1 MQPIDGVWDC
11 GNQFL
16 KHICFRLNILG
27 FLRFEEMPSTMVCRF
42 RQKRLDYVPGQG
54 QQGTKMINEAEKDPQ
69 HNIIIKGAR
78 VHNLK
83 NMDVAIPKNKL
94 VVVTGMS
101 GSGKSSL
108 AFDTLYAEGQRRY
121 VESLS
126 AYARQ
131 FLGRMNKPDVD
142 YIKGIAPAI
151 AIEQKV
157 ITSNPRSTVG
167 TSTEIYDY
175 LKLLFS
181 RIGKTISPVSGGIV
195 KKDTVTDVINFV
207 MGQPNETQVTVLC
220 PLHPHNNRS
229 LKEELAV
236 LMQKGFVR
244 VEYAGKLSRIED
256 LLQDMSIIDDGAW
269 LAAEVNGDASQI
281 SSLKSQISSVRIVID
296 RISKNEEDETISR
309 LGDSAQTAFF
319 EGKGD
324 CYVRYKLPDNHKEE
338 ERFFCDRF
346 ELDGIR
352 FEEPNPNFFSFNNP
366 YGACKRCEGYGKVIG
381 IDEDLVI
388 PDKSKSVYEGAIAPW
403 RGEKMREWNDV
414 LVKNALKFDFP
425 IHRQY
430 NQLSE
435 AQQRL
440 LWKGNNH
447 FRGLDSFFKELEEQT
462 YKIQYRVMLSR
473 YRGKTTCPECKG
485 SRLREDASY
494 VKISGKSITDIVLM
508 PLDKALAF
516 FSALELNETD
526 VKIGKRLL
534 TEITNRLLFLNDV
547 GLRYLT
553 LNRLSNTLSGGES
566 QRINLATSLGS
577 SLVGSIYVLD
587 EPSIGLHPRDTQR
600 LISVLKSLRDVGNT
614 VLVVEHEEE
623 IMKAADHIIDI
634 GPEAGTHGGHLV
646 FSGTYDEIIKDD
658 NSLTG
663 RYLSGKE
670 QIAIPK
676 TRRKWNDFIEIK
688 GARENN
694 LKHVS
699 AKFPLGVL
707 TVVTGVSGSGKTSLV
722 KRILAPAL
730 QKVLGNYNGEQTGA
744 YDAIEGD
751 YQKVEQV
758 ELVDQ
763 NPIGRSSRSNP
774 VTYVKAWDEIRNLYA
789 GQARAKAAGLK
800 PSAFSFNVEGGRCDV
815 CQGEGEVKIEMQ
827 FMADIYL
834 TCETCGGKRFKQHI
848 LDITYKDKSVADV
861 LSMTIEEAIE
871 FFAKEPKIVNRI
883 KPLMD
888 VGLGYVQ
895 LGQSSNTLSG
905 GEAQRIKLASFLVKG
920 NNANK
925 TLFIFDEPT
934 TGLHFADIK
943 KLLKSFDAL
952 LDQGNTIIVIEHN
965 MDVIKCA
972 DWIID
977 IGPEGGDN
985 GGKVVF
991 EGVPEDLIKK
1001 ADSYTGAFLKER
1013 F

>member
-1 MQPIDGVWDC
+1 
-11 GNQFL
+11 
-16 KHICFRLNILG
+16 
-27 FLRFEEMPSTMVCRF
+27 
-42 RQKRLDYVPGQG
+42 
-54 QQGTKMINEAEKDPQ
+54 MIKEAEKDPQ
-69 HNIIIKGAR
+69 KHIIIKGAR

-94 VVVTGMS
+94 VVITGMS

-126 AYARQ
+126 SYARQ

-181 RIGKTISPVSGGIV
+181 RIGKTISPISGGIV
-195 KKDTVTDVINFV
+195 KKDSVTDVINFI
-207 MGQPNETQVTVLC
+207 MTLPLDTQVTILC

-236 LMQKGFVR
+236 LMQKGFIR
-244 VEYAGKLSRIED
+244 VEYKGQLSRIEA
-256 LLQDMSIIDDGAW
+256 LLEDETVDNNLLVVAEEDDSKPKAKTTKKAKAEADAKAEAERVQVESVETARNMS
-269 LAAEVNGDASQI
+269 LTTHN
-281 SSLKSQISSVRIVID
+281 LPVRIVID
-296 RISKNEEDETISR
+296 RITKNDEDETVSR
-309 LGDSAQTAFF
+309 LGDSIQTAFF

-324 CYVRYKLPDNHKEE
+324 CYVRYREPENDVEN

-346 ELDGIR
+346 ELDDMR
-352 FEEPNPNFFSFNNP
+352 FEEPSPNFFSFNNP

-388 PDKSKSVYEGAIAPW
+388 PDKSKTVYEGAIAPW
-403 RGEKMREWNDV
+403 RGEKMREWNDR
-414 LVKNALKFDFP
+414 LVKSSLKFDFP

-430 NQLSE
+430 NQLTE
-435 AQQRL
+435 EQQRL
-440 LWKGNNH
+440 LWTGNQY
-447 FRGLDSFFKELEEQT
+447 FQGLDAFFKEMEEQT
-462 YKIQYRVMLSR
+462 YKIQYRVLLSR

-485 SRLREDASY
+485 SRLRKDASY
-494 VKISGKSITDIVLM
+494 VKVDGKSITDVVLM
-508 PLDKALAF
+508 PLDTALAF
-516 FSALELNETD
+516 FSSLNLSPTD

-534 TEITNRLLFLNDV
+534 LEIVNRLQFLNDV
-547 GLRYLT
+547 GLSYLT

-577 SLVGSIYVLD
+577 SLVGSVYVLD

-600 LISVLKSLRDVGNT
+600 LVGVLKSLRDVGNT

-634 GPEAGTHGGHLV
+634 GPEAGTHGGNLI
-646 FSGTYDEIIKDD
+646 FTGTYEQIIVDN

-663 RYLSGKE
+663 KYLSGRE
-670 QIAIPK
+670 SIAIPAH
-676 TRRKWNDFIEIK
+676 RRKWNDYIEIK

-694 LKHVS
+694 LNHVD

-722 KRILAPAL
+722 KRVLAPAL
-730 QKVLGNYNGEQTGA
+730 QKILGNYNGEQTGSF
-744 YDAIEGD
+744 DSLEGD
-751 YQKVEQV
+751 YAKIEQV

-789 GQARAKAAGLK
+789 ALPVAKAAGLK

-827 FMADIYL
+827 FMADIFL
-834 TCETCGGKRFKQHI
+834 TCEACNGKRFKQHI
-848 LDITYKDKSVADV
+848 LDVTYNEKNVSEV
-861 LSMTIEEAIE
+861 LELTIDEALE
-871 FFAKEPKIVNRI
+871 FFSKEPKILAKI
-883 KPLMD
+883 KPLVD

-920 NNANK
+920 NNTHK

-943 KLLKSFDAL
+943 KLLKSFNAL
-952 LDQGNTIIVIEHN
+952 LDHGNTIIVIEHN

-972 DWIID
+972 DWVVD
-977 IGPEGGDN
+977 IGPEGGN
-985 GGKVVF
+985 RGGNVVF
-991 EGVPEDLIKK
+991 EGIPEDLIKK
-1001 ADSYTGAFLKER
+1001 ADSFTGEFLKER

>member
-1 MQPIDGVWDC
+1 MS
-11 GNQFL
+11 
-16 KHICFRLNILG
+16 K
-27 FLRFEEMPSTMVCRF
+27 
-42 RQKRLDYVPGQG
+42 
-54 QQGTKMINEAEKDPQ
+54 EAEKDPSK
-69 HNIIIKGAR
+69 HIIIKGAR

-126 AYARQ
+126 SYARQ

-181 RIGKTISPVSGGIV
+181 RIGKTISPISGLPV
-195 KKDTVTDVINFV
+195 KKDSVTDVVNFV
-207 MGQPNETQVTVLC
+207 LSLPNESQVTILA
-220 PLHPHNNRS
+220 PLYPHNNRS

-244 VEYAGKLSRIED
+244 VEYQGKLSKIEA
-256 LLQDMSIIDDGAW
+256 LLEDASIVDDGSW
-269 LAAEVNGDASQI
+269 LLEEISGEAVTEKTKAKGKKTKTVSDTESATAAMHSADTYNA
-281 SSLKSQISSVRIVID
+281 VRIVVD
-296 RISKNEEDETISR
+296 RISKNEEDETVSR
-309 LGDSAQTAFF
+309 LGDSIQTAFF

-324 CYVRYKLPDNHKEE
+324 CYVRYQEADAEQE
-338 ERFFCDRF
+338 TERFFCDRF
-346 ELDGIR
+346 ELDGIK
-352 FEEPNPNFFSFNNP
+352 FEEPTPNFFSFNNP
-366 YGACKRCEGYGKVIG
+366 YGACKKCEGYGKVIG

-388 PDKSKSVYEGAIAPW
+388 PDKSKSIYEGAIAPW
-403 RGEKMREWNDV
+403 RGEKMREWNDN
-414 LVKNALKFDFP
+414 LVRHALKFDFP

-430 NQLSE
+430 NQLTAKE
-435 AQQRL
+435 QKL
-440 LWKGNNH
+440 LWTGNKF
-447 FRGLDSFFKELEEQT
+447 FRGLDEFFKEMEEQT
-462 YKIQYRVMLSR
+462 YKIQYRVLLSR

-485 SRLREDASY
+485 SRLRQDASY
-494 VKISGKSITDIVLM
+494 VKINERSITDVVLM
-508 PLDKALAF
+508 PLDKALEF
-516 FSALELNETD
+516 FQGLELNETD
-526 VKIGKRLL
+526 AKIGKRLL
-534 TEITNRLLFLNDV
+534 MEITNRLVFLNDV
-547 GLRYLT
+547 GLSYLT

-577 SLVGSIYVLD
+577 SLVGSVYVLD

-600 LISVLKSLRDVGNT
+600 LIGVLKSLRDVGNT

-634 GPEAGTHGGHLV
+634 GPEAGTHGGELI
-646 FSGTYDEIIKDD
+646 FTGTYDQIIKDD

-663 RYLSGKE
+663 RYLSGKDE
-670 QIAIPK
+670 IAIPS
-676 TRRKWNDFIEIK
+676 TRRKWYDFIEIK
-688 GARENN
+688 GGRENN
-694 LKHVS
+694 LQHVN

-730 QKVLGNYNGEQTGA
+730 QKTLGNYSGEQTGS
-744 YDAIEGD
+744 YDSIEGD
-751 YQKVEQV
+751 YAKIEQV
-758 ELVDQ
+758 EMVDQ

-789 GQARAKAAGLK
+789 AQPAAKAAGLK

-827 FMADIYL
+827 FMADIFL
-834 TCETCGGKRFKQHI
+834 TCETCGGNRFKQHI
-848 LDITYKDKSVADV
+848 LDITYNEKNVAEV
-861 LSMTIEEAIE
+861 LHMTIDEALQ
-871 FFAKEPKIVNRI
+871 FFAKEPKIISKI
-883 KPLMD
+883 KPLVD

-920 NNANK
+920 NNTHK

-952 LDQGNTIIVIEHN
+952 LEHGNTIIVIEHN

-972 DWIID
+972 DWVID
-977 IGPEGGDN
+977 IGPEGGDR

-991 EGVPEDLIKK
+991 EGIPENLIKEK
-1001 ADSYTGAFLKER
+1001 KSHTGHYLKER
-1013 F
+1013 FGK

>member
-1 MQPIDGVWDC
+1 
-11 GNQFL
+11 
-16 KHICFRLNILG
+16 
-27 FLRFEEMPSTMVCRF
+27 
-42 RQKRLDYVPGQG
+42 
-54 QQGTKMINEAEKDPQ
+54 MINELMTESEKDPQ

-181 RIGKTISPVSGGIV
+181 RIGKTISPVSGNIV
-195 KKDTVTDVINFV
+195 KRDTVTDVINFI
-207 MGQPNETQVTVLC
+207 MSLPNDTQVTILC

-244 VEYAGKLSRIED
+244 VEYQQKLSRIESM
-256 LLQDMSIIDDGAW
+256 LEDMSIADGT
-269 LAAEVNGDASQI
+269 
-281 SSLKSQISSVRIVID
+281 LKDSETVRIVVD
-296 RISKNEEDETISR
+296 RVTKNDEDETVSR
-309 LGDSAQTAFF
+309 LGDSIQTAFF

-324 CYVRYKLPDNHKEE
+324 CYVRYQTPDAEKET

-346 ELDGIR
+346 ELDGIK
-352 FEEPNPNFFSFNNP
+352 FEEPTPNFFSFNNP
-366 YGACKRCEGYGKVIG
+366 YGACKRCEGYGKIIG
-381 IDEDLVI
+381 IDEDLVV
-388 PDKSKSVYEGAIAPW
+388 PDKSKSVYDGAIAPW
-403 RGEKMREWNDV
+403 RGEKMREWNDQ
-414 LVKNALKFDFP
+414 LVRQALKFDFP

-430 NQLSE
+430 NQLTPE
-435 AQQRL
+435 QQRV
-440 LWKGNNH
+440 LWTGNQY
-447 FRGLDSFFKELEEQT
+447 FRGLDAFFKEMEEQT
-462 YKIQYRVMLSR
+462 YKIQYRVLLSR
-473 YRGKTTCPECKG
+473 YRGKTTCPDCKG
-485 SRLREDASY
+485 SRLRPDAAY
-494 VKISGKSITDIVLM
+494 VKIHDKSITDIVLM
-508 PLDKALAF
+508 SLDKAYDF
-516 FSALELNETD
+516 FKNLELNETD
-526 VKIGKRLL
+526 YKIGKRLL
-534 TEITNRLLFLNDV
+534 MEITNRLSFLNDV
-547 GLRYLT
+547 GLSYLT

-577 SLVGSIYVLD
+577 SLVGSVYVLD

-600 LISVLKSLRDVGNT
+600 LIGVLKSLRDVGNT

-634 GPEAGTHGGHLV
+634 GPEAGTHGGNLIFTGDYGHIL
-646 FSGTYDEIIKDD
+646 KDT

-663 RYLSGKE
+663 KYLSGRE
-670 QIAIPK
+670 EIAIPAQ
-676 TRRKWNDFIEIK
+676 RRKWNDYIEIK

-694 LKHVS
+694 LKHVN

-722 KRILAPAL
+722 KRILAPAV
-730 QKVLGNYNGEQTGA
+730 QKSLGNYSGEQTGA
-744 YDAIEGD
+744 YDSIEGD
-751 YQKVEQV
+751 YQKIEQV

-789 GQARAKAAGLK
+789 AQPAAKANGLK
-800 PSAFSFNVEGGRCDV
+800 PSSFSFNVEGGRCDV

-827 FMADIYL
+827 FMADIFL

-848 LDITYKDKSVADV
+848 LDVTYLDKNVSDV
-861 LSMTIEEAIE
+861 LDMTIDEALE
-871 FFAKEPKIVNRI
+871 FFRKEPKIVAKI
-883 KPLMD
+883 KPLAD
-888 VGLGYVQ
+888 VGLGYVT

-920 NNANK
+920 NNTNK

-952 LDQGNTIIVIEHN
+952 LNHGNTIIVIEHN

-972 DWIID
+972 DWVID

-985 GGKVVF
+985 GGQVVF
-991 EGVPEDLIKK
+991 EGMPEDLIKK
-1001 ADSYTGAFLKER
+1001 EDSYTGRFLKER
-1013 F
+1013 FSPL